1 MSLDSTGR
9 LDATSL
15 STGAQFYSMT
25 RDMNQAIQIVN
36 TLQNP
41 SSVRDISFR
50 EDVEAF
56 ALNVSLSMIN
66 DGSLC
71 TKVPVNVTTSTSA
84 VVYAYNPQ
92 NLLLSY
98 GLAILGSTIAIA
110 FGLFAMWKNGACYD
124 NRMSTFG
131 TAMQGFDVKEV
142 FEDSK
147 TRAAQPLRGQAAKTK
162 LMFDAEEGFVLG
174 HRKRPS
180 EGSNIGTPIRE

>member
-1 MSLDSTGR
+1 
-9 LDATSL
+9 
-15 STGAQFYSMT
+15 MT

-56 ALNVSLSMIN
+56 ALNVSLI
-66 DGSLC
+66 
-71 TKVPVNVTTSTSA
+71 PVNVTTSTSA

-98 GLAILGSTIAIA
+98 GLAILASTISIA

-180 EGSNIGTPIRE
+180 GGSSIGTPITEEGFVLGHRKRPSEGSNIGTPIRE